1 LQPTMNFLSLG
12 IAFVVTFISILL
24 MRPLARKFG
33 LVDKPGGRKTH
44 SKDTPLIGGL
54 GIFLGLLAGAI
65 LSPEIL
71 TQYKVLLLIAS
82 LLLLTGLIDDFYPL
96 PALARLGIQV
106 LAAWLMCT
114 AGENQ
119 LITLGQL
126 FGDRELL
133 LGRYAMMMTIFATVG
148 VINAINMIDG
158 MDGLSGGLAMIC
170 LLFLGCTAIASGNNP
185 ALLSLSLLSASCLL
199 AFLFLNFR
207 APVNKPA
214 LIYLG
219 DSGSTMLGFILAWL
233 LIESSQ
239 GGTEQ
244 VMPATIALWF
254 MAIPLMDTVFLFIA
268 RPLAGKSP
276 FEPGTDHLHH
286 LLALHG
292 LSKAKVVLLLYGA
305 GIVLGGAGF
314 LLYSMPDL
322 EKYSV
327 YLFLVVFILYVLI
340 MRFEK
345 TTLKK

>member
-1 LQPTMNFLSLG
+1 
-12 IAFVVTFISILL
+12 
-24 MRPLARKFG
+24 MRPLARKYG

-54 GIFLGLLAGAI
+54 GIFLGLVVGTF
-65 LSPEIL
+65 LSPEIFA
-71 TQYKVLLLIAS
+71 QYKVLLLIAS
-82 LLLLTGLIDDFYPL
+82 LLLFTGLIDDFYPL
-96 PALARLGIQV
+96 PALARMGIQV
-106 LAAWLMCT
+106 FGAWLMCT

-119 LITLGQL
+119 LITLGHL
-126 FGDRELL
+126 FSDGELL
-133 LGRYAMMMTIFATVG
+133 LGRYAMVMTIFATVG

-170 LLFLGCTAIASGNNP
+170 LLFLGLTASASGSNP
-185 ALLSLSLLSASCLL
+185 ALLSLTLLSVGCLL
-199 AFLFLNFR
+199 AFLLLNFR
-207 APVNKPA
+207 APINKPA

-219 DSGSTMLGFILAWL
+219 DSGSTMLGFIMAWL

-239 GGTEQ
+239 GANEQ
-244 VMPATIALWF
+244 IMPATIALWF

-268 RPLAGKSP
+268 RPLSGKSP

-292 LSKAKVVLLLYGA
+292 LSKTKVVLLLYGA
-305 GIVLGGAGF
+305 GIVLGGAG
-314 LLYSMPDL
+314 LMLYSMPDL
-322 EKYSV
+322 EKYSI
-327 YLFLVVFILYVLI
+327 YLFLVFFILYILL